1 MNTFGKKA
9 IGLAFLLPTLFSSCF
24 LWNKTGLRYLYFTYG
39 EMTFRLFADP
49 NGKDYLGD
57 LLIDYKNGSLSFL
70 YTVNRDFEI
79 DFNLRGD
86 ITVDF
91 FISDGENSTLVDCV
105 FYYEK
110 YMYDHCCPDGICS
123 GCDVPF
129 PGVIFNNRKF
139 NEPDPLL
146 SLKEGFS
153 EVLIPLRGEN
163 IDRLKLR
170 GSRWRQGT
178 KTAVFSFQAT
188 KPTSIP
194 NGQKVST

>member
-1 MNTFGKKA
+1 
-9 IGLAFLLPTLFSSCF
+9 
-24 LWNKTGLRYLYFTYG
+24 
-39 EMTFRLFADP
+39 MTFRLFADP
-49 NGKDYLGD
+49 SGKDYLGE
-57 LLIDYKNGSLSFL
+57 LLVDYKNDNISFQ
-70 YTVNRDFEI
+70 YTLNRDFDI

-110 YMYDHCCPDGICS
+110 YMYDHCCPGGICS

-139 NEPDPLL
+139 NEPDPHL
-146 SLKEGFS
+146 SLKEGFN

-163 IDRLKLR
+163 HRPIEAPRLKMEAGDENGGFL
-170 GSRWRQGT
+170 
-178 KTAVFSFQAT
+178 FSSDQTYVDPQWAESVDLNS
-188 KPTSIP
+188 SIP
-194 NGQKVST
+194 FYFDETRPDSASGKSADSAE

>member
-79 DFNLRGD
+79 DFNLRGNID
-86 ITVDF
+86 AEFSIF
-91 FISDGENSTLVDCV
+91 DGGSSMPATCR
-105 FYYEK
+105 FYYEEE
-110 YMYDHCCPDGICS
+110 MFNESSSEDEI
-123 GCDVPF
+123 PF
-129 PGVIFNNRKF
+129 PGVTFNNCPYKMP
-139 NEPDPLL
+139 NP
-146 SLKEGFS
+146 
-153 EVLIPLRGEN
+153 
-163 IDRLKLR
+163 RLFFKR
-170 GSRWRQGT
+170 R
-178 KTAVFSFQAT
+178 F
-188 KPTSIP
+188 
-194 NGQKVST
+194 